1 MWHPGRANPSDD
13 VRSLTDMATTVVILQ
28 SNYLPWKGYFD
39 LINMA
44 DVFVFL
50 DDVQYTHY
58 DWRNRNRIKTP
69 NGLAWLT
76 VPCGSS
82 IRRRICD
89 VEIRDSRW
97 QQTHYD
103 RIRQSYRAAPHAGEL
118 DDFLQD
124 VFIRTTWRS
133 LSDLNQYVV
142 QRIARNMLG
151 SETIFEDSRSYPSGL
166 AKQDRVFDIL
176 DRIGGV
182 DEYLTGPSAKAYLDP
197 QAFERR
203 GIRLSWMDYSGYP
216 EYRQLHGPF
225 VHEVSILDLL
235 LNEGTDAPRYL
246 KSFGR

>member
-1 MWHPGRANPSDD
+1 
-13 VRSLTDMATTVVILQ
+13 MAKTVVILQ

-39 LINMA
+39 LVNMA

-50 DDVQYTHY
+50 DDVQYTRG

-69 NGLAWLT
+69 NGQAWLT

-82 IRRRICD
+82 IHRRICD
-89 VEIRDSRW
+89 VELNDSRW
-97 QQTHYD
+97 QRAHYD
-103 RIRQSYRAAPHAGEL
+103 RIRQSYSAAPYLDEL

-124 VFIRTTWRS
+124 VFVRTTWHT
-133 LSDLNQYVV
+133 LSSVNQYVIKRV
-142 QRIARNMLG
+142 AHEVLG
-151 SETIFEDSRSYPSGL
+151 SETVFQDSRSYPSEL
-166 AKQDRVFDIL
+166 TSQDRVFDIL
-176 DRIGGV
+176 ERVGGV
-182 DEYLTGPSAKAYLDP
+182 DEYLTGPSAESYLDP
-197 QAFERR
+197 RAFERR